1 MKNLKTKLVYS
12 KTKLHLLQKI
22 IRTITFL
29 LLFFPFVAKCQ
40 TPSVLWRFNTHDM
53 SFGNAAIDD
62 LLGNGKLEIAFSC
75 YWGDSNIYVVHAEDG
90 ALLWKANMGGCNDAA
105 PIIYDVFG
113 NGKKEIILASSCNPV
128 LTCFDGAN
136 GNIIWQTPFGGT
148 DSPPSIDLD
157 SNGKPQI
164 LVGDF
169 EGRLNCFSAD
179 SGKLKWQVMVDDSA
193 AIEASPALVDINND
207 GHPDIIVCT
216 WSFGGF
222 HDSTAIYAYDGLTH
236 NLLWKNPVPSDWI
249 YHGAAFG
256 PVIEDGHP
264 ELAITSYDGH
274 VYLLNGPDGALKWA
288 YPTTGLAYIGDP
300 VTIGSL
306 KNDGHLEMVY
316 SGGYGEEDALDRN
329 GNLLWS
335 FFMPS
340 YESSFRGAALA
351 DVNND
356 DTLDVV
362 FACTNGKVYALNGS
376 RGNLLW
382 EINLRADYGD
392 SNFQLEHGPLIAS
405 FKKDDTLDIFVEG
418 GHTFYPNI
426 DSDFGRAYAIKVGVG
441 KGPDW
446 TMFQHDYTRSNCVCN
461 PSPNAINEVKNS
473 SLTAREYPNPFS
485 NYVTFNVHLDKSSEL
500 SVIVYNMQGVAV
512 KTFTNKRLPEG
523 NYEFTWNGTGDSGNK
538 LADGVYYCKM
548 IADKNM
554 TVKKLVLSR

>member
-1 MKNLKTKLVYS
+1 MSRYLSIITSLFI
-12 KTKLHLLQKI
+12 LL
-22 IRTITFL
+22 
-29 LLFFPFVAKCQ
+29 PFVAKCQ
-40 TPSVLWRFNTHDM
+40 APSILWRFNTHDM

-62 LLGNGKLEIAFSC
+62 LVGDGKLEIAFSC

-90 ALLWKANMGGCNDAA
+90 SLLWKKNMGGCNDAA
-105 PIIYDVFG
+105 PIIYDIKGDGQKDV
-113 NGKKEIILASSCNPV
+113 ILASSCNPV
-128 LTCFDGAN
+128 LTCFNGAN
-136 GNIIWQTPFGGT
+136 GNIIWQTRFGGT
-148 DSPPSIDLD
+148 DSPPSIADID
-157 SNGKPQI
+157 GDGKPEI

-169 EGRLNCFSAD
+169 EGNLNCFTAD
-179 SGKLKWQVMVDDSA
+179 SGKLKWQVVVDDSA

-216 WSFGGF
+216 WSFAGH

-236 NLLWKNPVPSDWI
+236 KLIWKNPIPSDWI

-256 PVIEDGHP
+256 PISEDGHP

-274 VYLLNGPDGALKWA
+274 VYLLNGPDGKLKWA

-300 VTIGSL
+300 ATIGSI
-306 KNDGHLEMVY
+306 KNDGHLEIVY

-335 FFMPS
+335 FFMPE

-362 FACTNGKVYALNGS
+362 FACSDGKIYALNGS

-382 EINLRADYGD
+382 NINLRADYGD
-392 SNFQLEHGPLIAS
+392 SNFTLEHGPVIAS
-405 FKKDDTLDIFVEG
+405 FKKDDTLDVFVEG
-418 GHTFYPNI
+418 GHTFYPAI
-426 DSDFGRAYAIKVGVG
+426 DSDFGRAYAIKIGVG

-461 PSPNAINEVKNS
+461 VTAGAIKEEDFPNLKA
-473 SLTAREYPNPFS
+473 TGYPNPFS
-485 NYVTFNVHLDKSSEL
+485 NNITFNVALNKSSEL

-512 KTFTNKRLPEG
+512 KTFANQKLPPG
-523 NYEFTWNGTGDSGNK
+523 NYQFTWNGTDDYGHLLPNGAYNCR
-538 LADGVYYCKM
+538 LV
-548 IADKNM
+548 ADKNM
-554 TVKKLVLSR
+554 TVKKITLVR